1 MVASSASAELEDEF
15 DETYA
20 KAFCGHTAELS
31 LENRREGSKGSSD
44 LKEELF

>member
-15 DETYA
+15 DETYLLA
-20 KAFCGHTAELS
+20 TLRNYRAGPREQA
-31 LENRREGSKGSSD
+31 EGSKGSSD